1 MGLRRRLYGT
11 NTLYTPEA
19 EEINTEQVEAEIEHT
34 DTGGR
39 EPAAHARKAELL
51 LYRYSSA
58 VCETNIPHTR

>member
-1 MGLRRRLYGT
+1 MVLRRRLYGR

-19 EEINTEQVEAEIEHT
+19 EEINMEQVEAKIEHT

-51 LYRYSSA
+51 VHLYSFGL
-58 VCETNIPHTR
+58 